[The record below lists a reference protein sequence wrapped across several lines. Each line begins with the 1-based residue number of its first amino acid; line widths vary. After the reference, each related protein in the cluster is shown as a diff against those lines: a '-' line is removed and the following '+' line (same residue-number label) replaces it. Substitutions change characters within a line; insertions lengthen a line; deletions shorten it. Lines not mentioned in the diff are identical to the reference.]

1 MKKEEKLQI
10 AVSKY
15 LKLQYPDVIFTAE
28 SSGLKLTI
36 GQAVIAK
43 KLRSDRGLPDLMI
56 FEPNKYQKGLFIE
69 LKAAG
74 VRLKSGDL
82 PNTEH
87 IREQTALLL
96 RLCDRGYAA
105 SFACGFDE
113 AKEIIDEYLK
123 LRK

>member
-43 KLRSDRGLPDLMI
+43 KLRSDKGLPDLMI
-56 FEPNKYQKGLFIE
+56 FEPNKYQKGLLIE

-74 VRLKSGDL
+74 VRLKSGYL

-96 RLCDRGYAA
+96 RLWDRGYAA

-113 AKEIIDEYLK
+113 AKVIIDEYLK

>member
-43 KLRSDRGLPDLMI
+43 KLRSDKGLPDLMI
-56 FEPNKYQKGLFIE
+56 FEPNKYHKGLFIE

-87 IREQTALLL
+87 IREQTALLV

-105 SFACGFDE
+105 YFACGFDE

>member
-10 AVSKY
+10 AVCKY

-43 KLRSDRGLPDLMI
+43 KLRSSRGLPDLMI
-56 FEPNKYQKGLFIE
+56 LEPNKYKNGLFIE
-69 LKAAG
+69 LKAEG
-74 VRLKSGDL
+74 FRLKNGDI
-82 PNTEH
+82 PNNEH
-87 IREQTALLL
+87 TREQAELLVSL
-96 RLCDRGYAA
+96 WGRGYAA
-105 SFACGFDE
+105 YFACGFDE
-113 AKEIIDEYLK
+113 AKEIIDEYLN